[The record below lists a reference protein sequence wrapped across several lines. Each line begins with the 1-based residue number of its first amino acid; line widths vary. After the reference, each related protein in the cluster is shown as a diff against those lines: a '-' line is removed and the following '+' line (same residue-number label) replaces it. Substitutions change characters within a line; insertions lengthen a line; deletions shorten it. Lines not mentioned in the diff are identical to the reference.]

1 MGNIL
6 EPLIPILGMLMVF
19 GIPGLIIFWAIYT
32 KHKERMRL
40 IEKGLAPDEVKKYFA
55 SEDKIRSPYRGLKWA
70 IILLSLGAGIVIS
83 NILYDKFNLS
93 DGYTFG
99 LVMLF
104 LGIGFLIYYI
114 VVKNKT
120 EQFNSGEKK

>member
-1 MGNIL
+1 MNNVF
-6 EPLIPILGMLMVF
+6 EPFIAIFSILMVF
-19 GIPGLIIFWAIYT
+19 GVPGLIIFWIVFT

-40 IEKGLAPDEVKKYFA
+40 IEKGLAPEEVKNYF
-55 SEDKIRSPYRGLKWA
+55 SKEEKIRTPYRGLKWA

-83 NILYDKFNLS
+83 NILYDRFNLS

-104 LGIGFLIYYI
+104 LGIGFLVYYLI
-114 VVKNKT
+114 AKNKT
-120 EQFNSGEKK
+120 EQFNEGEKK